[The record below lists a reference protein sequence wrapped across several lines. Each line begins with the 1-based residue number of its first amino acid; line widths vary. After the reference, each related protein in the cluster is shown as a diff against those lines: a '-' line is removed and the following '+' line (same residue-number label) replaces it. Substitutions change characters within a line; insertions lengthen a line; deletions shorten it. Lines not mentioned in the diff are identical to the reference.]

1 VERELNPL
9 PVDARLASIRGIE
22 AIEGKLIGRMA
33 WRGRASAHRREI
45 SPPSQIESMSRAL
58 RSIVGQDGC

>member
-9 PVDARLASIRGIE
+9 PVDARLASIGGIE

-33 WRGRASAHRREI
+33 WRRRASG
-45 SPPSQIESMSRAL
+45 L
-58 RSIVGQDGC
+58 RGAVATLQG